1 MEPDVSIETSRMIR
15 IAVLPIGPIPSLLFR
30 DYASM
35 LFLHHKIDLS
45 TISSFYT
52 EHQKS
57 PFAHQPWGD
66 SSPGGGGSCL
76 RFKFIVGGSPP
87 SPWEDFQSHR
97 KTLAVIGICHCPSSP
112 DLGSV
117 ADQFSAACKGY
128 SSSLVQ
134 RCFAFCPGDSQVR
147 FGSFNCFGRLIAC
160 LMILKD
166 CLEHDMG
173 RTKSPSLVLEDN
185 NRREGNLVLF
195 PPADRQTQELHLLTM
210 MQDVAASLLM
220 EFEKWVLQAE
230 SGGTILK
237 TPLDSQASLSSEEVI
252 KAKKRRL
259 GRAQKTIGDYC
270 LLAGSPVD
278 ANAHYST
285 ALELARLTGDYF
297 WYAGALEGSVCALLV
312 DRMGQND
319 PALEDEVKF
328 RYDSVILH
336 YRKSFIQDN
345 AQRVSPISFELEAT
359 LKLARFL
366 CRRELAKEVAEL
378 LTAAADGAKSLIDA
392 SDRLILY
399 VEIARLFGT
408 LGHHRKAAFFSRQ
421 VAQLYLQQESRLA
434 AVSAMQV
441 LAMTT
446 KAYRVQS
453 RASIAKSSHPNF
465 PGPGEGGFPREA
477 VLAIADLRG
486 REVLDGICVPCEI
499 GSTQADGG
507 KMHHH
512 SIVSLFESQW
522 STIQMVVLREIL
534 LSAIRAGDPLAAWS
548 AAARLLRSY
557 YPLITPA
564 GQNGLEGALANSAEK
579 LPSGTRCADPALPFI
594 RLHSFPLH
602 PSQMDIVKRNPVRED
617 WWAGSAPSGPF
628 IYTPF
633 SKGEPNN
640 GSKHELIWVVG
651 EPVQVLVELAN
662 PCGFDLMVDSIY
674 LSVHSGNFDA
684 FPISVN
690 LPPNSSK
697 VITLS
702 GIPTKVGPIAIPG
715 CLVHCFGVITE
726 HLFKDVDNLLLG
738 AAQGLV
744 ISDPFRCCGSVK
756 LKNVAVPNISVVPP
770 LPLLVSHVVGGD
782 GALILYE
789 GEIRDVWIS
798 LGNAGTVPVE
808 QAHISISGKNQDSVL
823 SFAYEALKHALPL
836 KPGAEVTIPITLKA
850 WQLGLVDAD
859 SAGKNLFGSAGR
871 QAKDLSSPMLL
882 IHYAG
887 ISQAGQGSSVSSGGP
902 TTDGPSVPPGRRLVV
917 PLNICVLQGLS
928 FVKARLLSME
938 IPARVGE
945 IPLKLL
951 NVENGSSEDV
961 MSLNSS
967 ENKTDSLVKIDPYR
981 GSWGLRFLE
990 LELSNPTDVVF
1001 EISVSVQLEKP
1012 SVEHSSCVDCHTAEF
1027 GYPKTRI
1034 DRDYTARVLIPLE
1047 HFKLPILDGS
1057 FFVKDSQ
1064 NGSTTSRSSSFSE
1077 KNAKAELNA
1086 SIKNLISRIK
1096 VRWQSGRNSSGELN
1110 IKDAIQAALQTSV
1123 MDVLLPDP
1131 LTFGFRLA
1139 ENCNRRA
1146 KLSPN
1151 KDFHNQVHSPSSKGS
1166 VLAHDM
1172 TPMEVLVRNNTK
1184 EMIRMSLSIAC
1195 RDVAGE
1201 NCIESN
1207 KATVL
1212 WAGVLNSVSVEVP
1225 PLQEIKHSFSLYFLV
1240 PGEYTL
1246 LAAAVIDDAND
1257 LLRARARSNSP
1268 DEPIFCRGPPFHV
1281 RVSGTA

>member
-1 MEPDVSIETSRMIR
+1 MEPDVSIETGSMIR
-15 IAVLPIGPIPSLLFR
+15 VAVLPIGAVPTALLR
-30 DYASM
+30 DYAS
-35 LFLHHKIDLS
+35 LLVQHRKVELS
-45 TISSFYT
+45 AISSFYT

-57 PFAHQPWGD
+57 PFANQPWE
-66 SSPGGGGSCL
+66 SGSL
-76 RFKFIVGGSPP
+76 RFKFMLGGSPP
-87 SPWEDFQSHR
+87 SPWEDFQSNR
-97 KTLAVIGICHCPSSP
+97 KILAVIGICHCPSSP
-112 DLGSV
+112 DLDGV
-117 ADQFSAACKGY
+117 LEQFGTACKGY
-128 SSSLVQ
+128 TSALVQ
-134 RCFAFCPGDSQVR
+134 RCFAFCPTDSQ
-147 FGSFNCFGRLIAC
+147 
-160 LMILKD
+160 
-166 CLEHDMG
+166 
-173 RTKSPSLVLEDN
+173 LEDGS
-185 NRREGNLVLF
+185 EKGGNLILF
-195 PPADRQTQELHLLTM
+195 PPADRQTQEFHLHTM
-210 MQDVAASLLM
+210 MQDIAASLLM

-230 SGGTILK
+230 SAGTILK

-297 WYAGALEGSVCALLV
+297 WYAGALEGGVCALLI
-312 DRMGQND
+312 DRMGQRD
-319 PALEDEVKF
+319 PVLEEEV
-328 RYDSVILH
+328 RYRYNSVILH

-345 AQRVSPISFELEAT
+345 AQRVSPLSFELEAT

-366 CRRELAKEVAEL
+366 CRREVAKEVVEL
-378 LTAAADGAKSLIDA
+378 LTNAADGAKSLIDA

-408 LGHHRKAAFFSRQ
+408 LGYQRKAAFFSRQ
-421 VAQLYLQQESRLA
+421 VAQLYLQQENRFASI
-434 AVSAMQV
+434 SAMQV

-453 RASIAKSSHPNF
+453 RASPSKNAAPN
-465 PGPGEGGFPREA
+465 EA
-477 VLAIADLRG
+477 A
-486 REVLDGICVPCEI
+486 
-499 GSTQADGG
+499 STHADGG
-507 KMHHH
+507 KIHHQ
-512 SIVSLFESQW
+512 SVVSLFESQW
-522 STIQMVVLREIL
+522 STLQMVVLREIL
-534 LSAIRAGDPLAAWS
+534 MSAVRAGDPLAAWS

-564 GQNGLEGALANSAEK
+564 GQNGLASALANSAER
-579 LPSGTRCADPALPFI
+579 LPSGIRCADPALPFI

-633 SKGEPNN
+633 SKGEANDSN
-640 GSKHELIWVVG
+640 KQEMVWIVG

-662 PCGFDLMVDSIY
+662 PCGFDLIVDSIY
-674 LSVHSGNFDA
+674 LSVQSGNFDA

-702 GIPTKVGPIAIPG
+702 GIPTSVGLVTIPG
-715 CLVHCFGVITE
+715 CIVHCFGVITE

-744 ISDPFRCCGSVK
+744 LSDPFRCCGSAK
-756 LKNVAVPNISVVPP
+756 LRNVSVPNISVVPP

-782 GALILYE
+782 GAIILYE

-798 LGNAGTVPVE
+798 LANAGTVPVE
-808 QAHISISGKNQDSVL
+808 QAHISLSGKNQDSVV
-823 SFAYEALKHALPL
+823 SVAYEMLKSALPL
-836 KPGAEVTIPITLKA
+836 KPGAEVTLPVTLKA
-850 WQLGLVDAD
+850 WQLGLVDPDTAA
-859 SAGKNLFGSAGR
+859 SKSVSGSMGR
-871 QAKDLSSPMLL
+871 QSKDASSPMLL

-887 ISQAGQGSSVSSGGP
+887 PLAVPGEPPRSGSV
-902 TTDGPSVPPGRRLVV
+902 VPPGRRLVV
-917 PLNICVLQGLS
+917 PLHICVLQGLS

-938 IPARVGE
+938 IPAHIGE
-945 IPLKLL
+945 NLPKAVH
-951 NVENGSSEDV
+951 VENSSTEEV
-961 MSLNSS
+961 TVS
-967 ENKTDSLVKIDPYR
+967 ESKMKRLVRIDPYR
-981 GSWGLRFLE
+981 GSWGLRLLE

-1001 EISVSVQLEKP
+1001 EISVSVRLEDSSNESSP
-1012 SVEHSSCVDCHTAEF
+1012 SVDRGAIEI

-1034 DRDYTARVLIPLE
+1034 DRDYSARVLIPLE

-1057 FFVKDSQ
+1057 FFMKDSQ
-1064 NGSTTSRSSSFSE
+1064 ADGTTSGRVSSFTE
-1077 KNAKAELNA
+1077 KSTKAELNA
-1086 SIKNLISRIK
+1086 SIRNLISRIK

-1110 IKDAIQAALQTSV
+1110 IKDAIQTALQTSV

-1131 LTFGFRLA
+1131 LTFGFKLA
-1139 ENCNRRA
+1139 KNGSE
-1146 KLSPN
+1146 
-1151 KDFHNQVHSPSSKGS
+1151 HSPEPVSPEESNIQVYSFASKGS

-1184 EMIRMSLSIAC
+1184 EMISMCLSLTC

-1201 NCIESN
+1201 NCVEGN

-1212 WAGVLNSVSVEVP
+1212 WAGVLSGITMEVP
-1225 PLQEIKHSFSLYFLV
+1225 PLQEIKHCFSLYFLV

-1246 LAAAVIDDAND
+1246 AAAAVIDDAND
-1257 LLRARARSNSP
+1257 ILRARAKTDSP

-1281 RVSGTA
+1281 CVSGNA

>member
-1 MEPDVSIETSRMIR
+1 MEPDVSIETSCKIR
-15 IAVLPIGPIPSLLFR
+15 IAILPIGSIPSARFR
-30 DYASM
+30 EYASM
-35 LFLHHKIDLS
+35 LIRHHKIDLS

-57 PFAHQPWGD
+57 PFSNQPWD
-66 SSPGGGGSCL
+66 SGSL
-76 RFKFIVGGSPP
+76 RFQFMIGGSPP
-87 SPWEDFQSHR
+87 SPWEDFQSNR
-97 KTLAVIGICHCPSSP
+97 KILAVIGICHCPSSP

-117 ADQFSAACKGY
+117 IDQFSVACKSY

-134 RCFAFCPGDSQVR
+134 RCFAFCPSDSQ
-147 FGSFNCFGRLIAC
+147 
-160 LMILKD
+160 
-166 CLEHDMG
+166 
-173 RTKSPSLVLEDN
+173 LEDDSRN
-185 NRREGNLVLF
+185 EGNLVLF
-195 PPADRQTQELHLLTM
+195 PPADRQTLEIHLLTI
-210 MQDVAASLLM
+210 MQDIAASLLM
-220 EFEKWVLQAE
+220 EFEKWVLKAE

-237 TPLDSQASLSSEEVI
+237 TPLDSQASLNSEEVI

-278 ANAHYST
+278 AIAHYST

-297 WYAGALEGSVCALLV
+297 WFAGALEGSVCAYLV
-312 DRMGQND
+312 DRIGQKD
-319 PALEDEVKF
+319 PGLDEEEVKY
-328 RYDSVILH
+328 RYKSVILH

-345 AQRVSPISFELEAT
+345 AQRVSPLSFELEAT

-366 CRRELAKEVAEL
+366 CRRELAKEVVEL
-378 LTAAADGAKSLIDA
+378 LTAAGDGAKSLIDA

-399 VEIARLFGT
+399 VEVARLFGT
-408 LGHHRKAAFFSRQ
+408 LGYHRKAAFFSRQ
-421 VAQLYLQQESRLA
+421 VAQLYFQQENREA
-434 AVSAMQV
+434 ATSAMQV

-446 KAYRVQS
+446 EAYRVQS
-453 RASIAKSSHPNF
+453 RASIPKSSLPNET
-465 PGPGEGGFPREA
+465 GS
-477 VLAIADLRG
+477 IHAD
-486 REVLDGICVPCEI
+486 
-499 GSTQADGG
+499 SG
-507 KMHHH
+507 KVHHH

-522 STIQMVVLREIL
+522 STLQMVVLREIL
-534 LSAIRAGDPLAAWS
+534 LSAVRAGDPLAAWS

-564 GQNGLEGALANSAEK
+564 GQNGLASALANSAER
-579 LPSGTRCADPALPFI
+579 LPSGTRCADPSLPFI

-602 PSQMDIVKRNPVRED
+602 FLQMDIVKRHPARED

-633 SKGEPNN
+633 SKGGTNHT
-640 GSKHELIWVVG
+640 SKQELIWVVG

-674 LSVHSGNFDA
+674 LSGHSGNFDA

-702 GIPTKVGPIAIPG
+702 GIPTKVGPVTIHG
-715 CLVHCFGVITE
+715 CIVHCFGVITE

-744 ISDPFRCCGSVK
+744 LSDPFRCCGSAK
-756 LKNVAVPNISVVPP
+756 LKNVSVPNISVVPP

-782 GALILYE
+782 GAIILYE
-789 GEIRDVWIS
+789 GEIRDLWIS
-798 LGNAGTVPVE
+798 LANAGTVPVE
-808 QAHISISGKNQDSVL
+808 QAHVSLSGKNQDSVL
-823 SFAYEALKHALPL
+823 SIPYETLKGALPL
-836 KPGAEVTIPITLKA
+836 KPGAEVTIPVTLKA
-850 WQLGLVDAD
+850 WQLGLVDSDTA
-859 SAGKNLFGSAGR
+859 SKNLSGSTGR
-871 QAKDLSSPMLL
+871 QAKDGSSPMLL

-887 ISQAGQGSSVSSGGP
+887 PLVNSGEPP
-902 TTDGPSVPPGRRLVV
+902 TDVVAPGRRLVI

-938 IPARVGE
+938 IPAHVSE
-945 IPLKLL
+945 NLPKFL
-951 NVENGSSEDV
+951 NVENGSSEITACA
-961 MSLNSS
+961 SS
-967 ENKTDSLVKIDPYR
+967 ENRTDRLVKIDPYR

-1001 EISVSVQLEKP
+1001 EISVSVQLEK
-1012 SVEHSSCVDCHTAEF
+1012 STDTDSSCVDSDAAEF

-1047 HFKLPILDGS
+1047 HFKLPVLDGS
-1057 FFVKDSQ
+1057 LFLKDSQ
-1064 NGSTTSRSSSFSE
+1064 NGDTARSLSFSE
-1077 KNAKAELNA
+1077 KSAKAELNA

-1110 IKDAIQAALQTSV
+1110 IKEAIQAALQTSV

-1131 LTFGFRLA
+1131 LTFGFRFA
-1139 ENCNRRA
+1139 ENHTRPA
-1146 KLSPN
+1146 KLSSL
-1151 KDFHNQVHSPSSKGS
+1151 KYSQTEVHSDSSRSS

-1184 EMIRMSLSIAC
+1184 ETIRASLNITC

-1201 NCIESN
+1201 NCVESD

-1212 WAGVLNSVSVEVP
+1212 WAGVLTGVTKEVP

-1246 LAAAVIDDAND
+1246 LAAAVIDGPND
-1257 LLRARARSNSP
+1257 ILRARAKANSS
-1268 DEPIFCRGPPFHV
+1268 DEPIICRGPPFHV
-1281 RVSGTA
+1281 QVNGTAQT

>member
-117 ADQFSAACKGY
+117 ADQFSAA
-128 SSSLVQ
+128 
-134 RCFAFCPGDSQVR
+134 
-147 FGSFNCFGRLIAC
+147 FNAR

-453 RASIAKSSHPNF
+453 RASIAKSSHPN
-465 PGPGEGGFPREA
+465 
-477 VLAIADLRG
+477 
-486 REVLDGICVPCEI
+486 EI

-534 LSAIRAGDPLAAWS
+534 LSAVRAGDPLAAWS

-602 PSQMDIVKRNPVRED
+602 PSQMDIVKRNPARED

-836 KPGAEVTIPITLKA
+836 KPG
-850 WQLGLVDAD
+850 
-859 SAGKNLFGSAGR
+859 
-871 QAKDLSSPMLL
+871 
-882 IHYAG
+882 
-887 ISQAGQGSSVSSGGP
+887 SSVSSGGP

-938 IPARVGE
+938 IPACVGE

>member
-1 MEPDVSIETSRMIR
+1 MEPDVSIETSSMIR
-15 IAVLPIGPIPSLLFR
+15 AAVLPIGTIPTSLFR

-35 LFLHHKIDLS
+35 LNRHQTVSLS
-45 TISSFYT
+45 SISSFYT

-57 PFAHQPWGD
+57 PFAHQPWD
-66 SSPGGGGSCL
+66 SGSL
-76 RFKFIVGGSPP
+76 RFKFILGGSPP
-87 SPWEDFQSHR
+87 SPWEDFQSNR
-97 KTLAVIGICHCPSSP
+97 KILAVIGICHCPSSP

-117 ADQFSAACKGY
+117 ALQFSNACKGY

-134 RCFAFCPGDSQVR
+134 RCFAFCPGDSQ
-147 FGSFNCFGRLIAC
+147 
-160 LMILKD
+160 
-166 CLEHDMG
+166 
-173 RTKSPSLVLEDN
+173 LEDESHKGSN
-185 NRREGNLVLF
+185 IVLF
-195 PPADRQTQELHLLTM
+195 PPADRQTQEFHLQTM
-210 MQDVAASLLM
+210 VQDIAASLLM

-285 ALELARLTGDYF
+285 ALELARLTGDFF
-297 WYAGALEGSVCALLV
+297 WHAGAMEGSVCALLI
-312 DRMGQND
+312 DRMCLKD
-319 PALEDEVKF
+319 PVIEEEVKY
-328 RYDSVILH
+328 RYNSVIVH

-345 AQRVSPISFELEAT
+345 AQRVSPLSFELEAT

-366 CRRELAKEVAEL
+366 CRRELSKEVVEL

-399 VEIARLFGT
+399 VEIARLFGA
-408 LGHHRKAAFFSRQ
+408 LGYHRKAAFFSRQ
-421 VAQLYLQQESRLA
+421 VAQLYLQQDNKFA
-434 AVSAMQV
+434 AISAMQV

-453 RASIAKSSHPNF
+453 RASIEHNISNDA
-465 PGPGEGGFPREA
+465 GP
-477 VLAIADLRG
+477 
-486 REVLDGICVPCEI
+486 
-499 GSTQADGG
+499 THADGG

-522 STIQMVVLREIL
+522 STLQMVVLREIL
-534 LSAIRAGDPLAAWS
+534 LSAVRAGDPLAAWS

-564 GQNGLEGALANSAEK
+564 GQNGLASALTNSAER
-579 LPSGTRCADPALPFI
+579 LPLGTRSADPALPFI

-602 PSQMDIVKRNPVRED
+602 CSQMDIVKRNTARED
-617 WWAGSAPSGPF
+617 WWAGAAPSGPF

-633 SKGEPNN
+633 SKGESNHS
-640 GSKHELIWVVG
+640 SKQELIWVVG

-662 PCGFDLMVDSIY
+662 PCGFELMVDSIY

-684 FPISVN
+684 FPITVN
-690 LPPNSSK
+690 LLPNSSK

-702 GIPTKVGPIAIPG
+702 GIPTKEGPISIPG
-715 CLVHCFGVITE
+715 CIVHCFGVISE
-726 HLFKDVDNLLLG
+726 HFFKDVENLLIG

-744 ISDPFRCCGSVK
+744 LSDPFRSCGSVK
-756 LKNVAVPNISVVPP
+756 LKNVSFPAVSVVPP

-782 GALILYE
+782 GAIILYE
-789 GEIRDVWIS
+789 GEIRDVWIR
-798 LGNAGTVPVE
+798 LANAGTVPVE
-808 QAHISISGKNQDSVL
+808 QAHVSLSGKNQDSVI
-823 SFAYEALKHALPL
+823 SIAYETLKSALPL
-836 KPGAEVTIPITLKA
+836 KPGGEVTIPVTLKA
-850 WQLGLVDAD
+850 WQLGLLDPDTA
-859 SAGKNLFGSAGR
+859 AGR
-871 QAKDLSSPMLL
+871 SLSGSTRKQVKDGSSPMLL
-882 IHYAG
+882 LHYAG
-887 ISQAGQGSSVSSGGP
+887 PLTDSGDLEGNESAP
-902 TTDGPSVPPGRRLVV
+902 PPGRRLVI

-938 IPARVGE
+938 IPAHVGGTY
-945 IPLKLL
+945 PKLVQ
-951 NVENGSSEDV
+951 VESGDV
-961 MSLNSS
+961 EEADGL
-967 ENKTDSLVKIDPYR
+967 EKQTDSFVKIDPYR

-990 LELSNPTDVVF
+990 LELSNPTDNVF
-1001 EISVSVQLEKP
+1001 ETSVSVDVENSNNNKSP
-1012 SVEHSSCVDCHTAEF
+1012 SDFHCGEF
-1027 GYPKTRI
+1027 SYPKTRI

-1047 HFKLPILDGS
+1047 HFKLPVLDGS
-1057 FFVKDSQ
+1057 FLVKGSQ
-1064 NGSTTSRSSSFSE
+1064 MNGTSSGRSSSFSE
-1077 KNAKAELNA
+1077 RNSMAEPNA

-1139 ENCNRRA
+1139 KNCVDHTKELDSLNNSDVQENSP
-1146 KLSPN
+1146 LSG
-1151 KDFHNQVHSPSSKGS
+1151 GS
-1166 VLAHDM
+1166 IVAHDM

-1184 EMIRMSLSIAC
+1184 EMVRISLSITC

-1201 NCIESN
+1201 NCIEGD
-1207 KATVL
+1207 KATVF
-1212 WAGVLNSVSVEVP
+1212 WEGVLSGISMKVP
-1225 PLQEIKHSFSLYFLV
+1225 PLQEIKHSFSLYFLI
-1240 PGEYTL
+1240 PGEYTM
-1246 LAAAVIDDAND
+1246 LAAAVIDDANEV
-1257 LLRARARSNSP
+1257 LRARARTTSS

-1281 RVSGTA
+1281 RVNGTA